1 MLIFLLSLSLLAS
14 FKGHTLNAE
23 TNSWSEMTRRIH
35 IIGTLMLVWV
45 CYSNEAMNIPNIR
58 EKFHHDSIYS
68 HCLINCAS
76 NSILYITFFTFA
88 FDQFHLWYA
97 PELMEFQAF
106 KWWRFIWQTI
116 FSASSFSHFH
126 VVEWGRKNA
135 LKISCGVFSF
145 LFFIECASFISWE
158 FVSNWTSERAE
169 VQWFIIHASWCAS
182 SELLT
187 LHPCNEFH
195 LRDIRLWIYDFIRSM
210 NASSCQHWEVGLNTQ
225 TLLPKWKFIC
235 HIGRKNGKCWE
246 YSSLLNIMLSLSRL
260 LNISWIAK
268 YSNIWDQ
275 E

>member
-1 MLIFLLSLSLLAS
+1 MILFTVIAWLTALLIRFCTLL
-14 FKGHTLNAE
+14 
-23 TNSWSEMTRRIH
+23 
-35 IIGTLMLVWV
+35 
-45 CYSNEAMNIPNIR
+45 
-58 EKFHHDSIYS
+58 
-68 HCLINCAS
+68 
-76 NSILYITFFTFA
+76 FFTFA

-106 KWWRFIWQTI
+106 KCWRFIWQTI

-246 YSSLLNIMLSLSRL
+246 YSSLLNIMLSLSLSLGSWIFRESR
-260 LNISWIAK
+260 NISTFETKNKKTPSQWCIRAAVENFVDI
-268 YSNIWDQ
+268 SNGA
-275 E
+275 